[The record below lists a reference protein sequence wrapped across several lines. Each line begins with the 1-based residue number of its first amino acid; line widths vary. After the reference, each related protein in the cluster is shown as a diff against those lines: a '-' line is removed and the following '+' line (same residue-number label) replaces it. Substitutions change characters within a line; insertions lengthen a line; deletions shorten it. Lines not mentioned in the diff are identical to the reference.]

1 MPKPFVGCLKN
12 LAKGNIRMNTN
23 ERLEVGNAMI
33 ELANTII
40 QHKLGK
46 EVGTEFENLSNII
59 IAIMDR
65 SRANGL

>member
-1 MPKPFVGCLKN
+1 
-12 LAKGNIRMNTN
+12 MNTN